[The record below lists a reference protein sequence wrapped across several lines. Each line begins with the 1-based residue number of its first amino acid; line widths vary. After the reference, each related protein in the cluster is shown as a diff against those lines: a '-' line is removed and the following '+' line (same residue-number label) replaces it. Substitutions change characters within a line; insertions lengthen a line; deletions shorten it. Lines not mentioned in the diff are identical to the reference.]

1 MVADGVPR
9 FTELM
14 NPTLEAIRSSGGS
27 ASIKEITVRIVDIM
41 NLSPDKVEVPH
52 GNGSQTELE
61 YRLAWTR
68 TYLKQYGL
76 IDNSERGIWSLTSS
90 GRKTQAVH
98 PEEVTRT
105 VNQQRRTATQDVA
118 DEDVHSIGDE
128 DPIGPPTLEETTW
141 REELLDTLQKIP
153 PDAFERLCQRL
164 LRESGFVEVEVTG
177 QSGDGGIDGHGIIRL
192 AGLISFPVLFQS
204 KRYKGSV
211 GPGVVRDFRGAMA
224 GRADK
229 GVILTTGTFTMEA
242 QREATRDGAPPID
255 LIDGQLLADMLK
267 ELHLGVETR
276 TRTVEVTEI
285 CSEFFNSV

>member
-1 MVADGVPR
+1 MVAYGVLR

-27 ASIKEITVRIVDIM
+27 ASIKEIAVRVVDIM
-41 NLSPDKVEVPH
+41 NLPPETVEVPH
-52 GNGSQTELE
+52 GDGRQTKLE
-61 YRLAWTR
+61 YRLGWTR

-76 IDNSERGIWSLTSS
+76 IENSERGVWSLTPL
-90 GRKTQAVH
+90 GRKI
-98 PEEVTRT
+98 EEVDAEEVRKT
-105 VNQQRRTATQDVA
+105 VVQQRRSVIQNQANGDILSA
-118 DEDVHSIGDE
+118 DDE
-128 DPIGPPTLEETTW
+128 DPIGDPALETPTW

-177 QSGDGGIDGHGIIRL
+177 KSGDGGIDGHGIIRL

-211 GPGVVRDFRGAMA
+211 GAGAVRDFRGAMA

-242 QREATRDGAPPID
+242 RREATRDGAPPID
-255 LIDGQLLADMLK
+255 LIDGELLADRLR
-267 ELHLGVETR
+267 ELRLGVI
-276 TRTVEVTEI
+276 TRTVKVTDI
-285 CSEFFNSV
+285 DSEFFNSI

>member
-1 MVADGVPR
+1 MVADGVLR

-90 GRKTQAVH
+90 GRKT
-98 PEEVTRT
+98 EEVDAEEVRKT
-105 VNQQRRTATQDVA
+105 VVQQRRSVIQNRANEDILSA
-118 DEDVHSIGDE
+118 DDE
-128 DPIGPPTLEETTW
+128 DPIGDPALETPTW
-141 REELLDTLQKIP
+141 REELLETLQNIP

-164 LRESGFVEVEVTG
+164 LRESGFVEVKTTG
-177 QSGDGGIDGHGIIRL
+177 KSGDGGIDGHGIIRL

-211 GPGVVRDFRGAMA
+211 GAGAVRDFRGAMA

-255 LIDGQLLADMLK
+255 LIDGELLADRLR

-276 TRTVEVTEI
+276 IVEVTEI
-285 CSEFFNSV
+285 CSEFFNSI

>member
-1 MVADGVPR
+1 MVAYGVLR

-27 ASIKEITVRIVDIM
+27 ASIKEIAVRVVDIM
-41 NLSPDKVEVPH
+41 NLPPETVEVPH
-52 GNGSQTELE
+52 GDGRQTKLE
-61 YRLAWTR
+61 YRLGWTR

-76 IDNSERGIWSLTSS
+76 IENSERGVWSLTPF
-90 GRKTQAVH
+90 GRKI
-98 PEEVTRT
+98 EEVDAEEVRKT
-105 VNQQRRTATQDVA
+105 VVQQRRSVIQNQANEDILSA
-118 DEDVHSIGDE
+118 DDE
-128 DPIGPPTLEETTW
+128 DPIGDPALETPTW

-229 GVILTTGTFTMEA
+229 GVILTTETFTMEA
-242 QREATRDGAPPID
+242 QREATRDGTPPID
-255 LIDGQLLADMLK
+255 LIDGQLLADRLK
-267 ELHLGVETR
+267 DLHLGVE

-285 CSEFFNSV
+285 CSEFFNSI

>member
-1 MVADGVPR
+1 MAADGVPKY
-9 FTELM
+9 TELM
-14 NPTLEAIRSSGGS
+14 NPTLKAIRSSGGS
-27 ASIKEITVRIVDIM
+27 ASIKELTVRIVDIM

-76 IDNSERGIWSLTSS
+76 IDNSERGVWPLTAL
-90 GRKTQAVH
+90 GRKIEAVDS
-98 PEEVTRT
+98 EEVRKT
-105 VNQQRRTATQDVA
+105 VVQQRRSVIQNRSNEDILSA
-118 DEDVHSIGDE
+118 DDE
-128 DPIGPPTLEETTW
+128 DPIGDPALETPTLK
-141 REELLDTLQKIP
+141 EELLDTLQKIP

-211 GPGVVRDFRGAMA
+211 GAGAVRDFRGAMA

-242 QREATRDGAPPID
+242 RREATRDGAPPID
-255 LIDGQLLADMLK
+255 LIDGELLADRLR
-267 ELHLGVETR
+267 ELRLGVI
-276 TRTVEVTEI
+276 TRTVKVTDI
-285 CSEFFNSV
+285 DSEFFNSI

>member
-1 MVADGVPR
+1 MVADGVLR

-27 ASIKEITVRIVDIM
+27 ASIKEIAVRVVDIM
-41 NLSPDKVEVPH
+41 NLPPETVEVPH
-52 GNGSQTELE
+52 GDGRQTKLE
-61 YRLAWTR
+61 YRLGWTR

-76 IDNSERGIWSLTSS
+76 IENSERGVWSLTPL
-90 GRKTQAVH
+90 GRKI
-98 PEEVTRT
+98 EEVDAEEVRKT
-105 VNQQRRTATQDVA
+105 VVQQRRSVIQNQANEDILSA
-118 DEDVHSIGDE
+118 DDE
-128 DPIGPPTLEETTW
+128 DPIGDPALETPTW
-141 REELLDTLQKIP
+141 REELLETLQNIP

-177 QSGDGGIDGHGIIRL
+177 KSGDGGIDGHGIIRL

-211 GPGVVRDFRGAMA
+211 GAGAVRDFRGAMA

-242 QREATRDGAPPID
+242 RREATRDGAPPID
-255 LIDGQLLADMLK
+255 LIDGELLADRLR
-267 ELHLGVETR
+267 ELRLGVI
-276 TRTVEVTEI
+276 TRTVKVTDI
-285 CSEFFNSV
+285 DSEFFNSI

>member
-1 MVADGVPR
+1 M
-9 FTELM
+9 
-14 NPTLEAIRSSGGS
+14 
-27 ASIKEITVRIVDIM
+27 
-41 NLSPDKVEVPH
+41 
-52 GNGSQTELE
+52 E

-76 IDNSERGIWSLTSS
+76 IDNSERGVWSLTPL
-90 GRKTQAVH
+90 GRKTEAVD

-105 VNQQRRTATQDVA
+105 VYQQRRNARQNRANEDILSA
-118 DEDVHSIGDE
+118 DDE
-128 DPIGPPTLEETTW
+128 DPIGDPALETPTW
-141 REELLDTLQKIP
+141 REELLETLQNIP

-177 QSGDGGIDGHGIIRL
+177 KSGDGGIDGHGIIRL

-211 GPGVVRDFRGAMA
+211 GAGAVRDFRGAMA

-255 LIDGQLLADMLK
+255 LIDGELLADRLK
-267 ELHLGVETR
+267 DLHLGVE

-285 CSEFFNSV
+285 CSEFFNSI

>member
-1 MVADGVPR
+1 MVTDGVLR

-27 ASIKEITVRIVDIM
+27 ASIKEIAVRVVDIM
-41 NLSPDKVEVPH
+41 NLPPETVEVPH
-52 GNGSQTELE
+52 GDGRQTKLE
-61 YRLAWTR
+61 YRLGWTR

-76 IDNSERGIWSLTSS
+76 IENSERGVWSLTPL
-90 GRKTQAVH
+90 GRKT
-98 PEEVTRT
+98 EEVDAEEVRKT
-105 VNQQRRTATQDVA
+105 VVQQRRSVIQNRANEDILSA
-118 DEDVHSIGDE
+118 DDE
-128 DPIGPPTLEETTW
+128 DPIGDPALETPTW
-141 REELLDTLQKIP
+141 REELLETLQNIP

-177 QSGDGGIDGHGIIRL
+177 KSGDGGIDGHGIIRL

-211 GPGVVRDFRGAMA
+211 GAGAVRDFRGAMA

-255 LIDGQLLADMLK
+255 LIDGELLADRLK
-267 ELHLGVETR
+267 DLHLGVE

-285 CSEFFNSV
+285 CSEFFNSI

>member
-1 MVADGVPR
+1 MVAYGVLR

-27 ASIKEITVRIVDIM
+27 ASIKEIAVRVVDIM
-41 NLSPDKVEVPH
+41 NLPPETVEVPH
-52 GNGSQTELE
+52 GDGRQTKLE
-61 YRLAWTR
+61 YRLGWTR

-76 IDNSERGIWSLTSS
+76 IENSERGVWSLTPF
-90 GRKTQAVH
+90 GRKI
-98 PEEVTRT
+98 EEVDAEEVRKT
-105 VNQQRRTATQDVA
+105 VVQQRRSVIQNQANEDILSA
-118 DEDVHSIGDE
+118 DDE
-128 DPIGPPTLEETTW
+128 DPIGDPALETPTW

-177 QSGDGGIDGHGIIRL
+177 KSGDGGIDGHGIIRL
-192 AGLISFPVLFQS
+192 AGLIGFPVLFQS

-211 GPGVVRDFRGAMA
+211 GAGAVRDFRGAMA

-255 LIDGQLLADMLK
+255 LIDGQLL
-267 ELHLGVETR
+267 E
-276 TRTVEVTEI
+276 
-285 CSEFFNSV
+285 S